1 MDKKFKYKMLSEDD
15 DEDKEMMDAKII
27 EQEEISEL
35 QKAKNEHYFS
45 KEKTNMLGK
54 EIAQKLV
61 DEQLKGKEYSE
72 QEVPVQQVPEQDPA
86 IKALKMKKL
95 GMKYGVK

>member
-15 DEDKEMMDAKII
+15 DEDKEMMEPRIV
-27 EQEEISEL
+27 EQEEPSKL
-35 QKAKNEHYFS
+35 QQAQNVHYFA
-45 KEKTNMLGK
+45 KEKTNMMGK

-61 DEQLKGKEYSE
+61 DEQLKGKEDSE
-72 QEVPVQQVPEQDPA
+72 QEVPVQQVPEKDPA